1 MKIFNRKLTIL
12 IRISGLTTSYDKY
25 TWTCKTKKI
34 SHYFCKKMA
43 DLANFCDQKCKIW
56 KLWIES
62 WPFWLEWVVWR
73 LDMINLSG
81 LAKPKKSAI
90 IFAKM
95 ADLAN
100 SCDPK
105 CGICKFWIESWPFW
119 LKWVVWWHHMTN
131 VSKLA
136 KPKKISQFFCKN
148 GWFSH

>member
-1 MKIFNRKLTIL
+1 
-12 IRISGLTTSYDKY
+12 
-25 TWTCKTKKI
+25 
-34 SHYFCKKMA
+34 MA
-43 DLANFCDQKCKIW
+43 DLANSCDQKCKIC
-56 KLWIES
+56 KFRKES

-73 LDMINLSG
+73 LDTINLSG

-136 KPKKISQFFCKN
+136 KPKKNQRVFFAKMADSAISWPLNCWKSKFRIKVSHSALNEYPHECMQVYLLKN
-148 GWFSH
+148 QKS